1 MVYALDR
8 SLPIIIIFVITVAI
22 QAGGASSRMGQD
34 KALLPF
40 LGKPLILRIVQRI
53 SPIANEII
61 ITTNFPANYTFLG
74 LPLYPDVLPGRG
86 ALGGLYTAMVFA
98 QFPLVAVVACDMP
111 FVNPSLLAAL
121 CDRLEETNAD
131 VVLPQT
137 DHGLE
142 PLHAVYRRETCLPVV
157 KAALDRG
164 EWRLISWLTA
174 VKFTKFSLDE
184 VRLYDPDGMAFRN
197 LNTLE
202 EFQEAEETAKEE

>member
-164 EWRLISWLTA
+164 EWRLISWLSS